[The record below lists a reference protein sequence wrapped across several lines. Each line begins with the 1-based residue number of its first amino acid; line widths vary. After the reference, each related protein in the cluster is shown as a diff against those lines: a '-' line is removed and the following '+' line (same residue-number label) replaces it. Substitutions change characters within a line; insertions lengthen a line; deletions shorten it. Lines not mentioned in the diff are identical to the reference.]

1 MMNQFQSTPISH
13 LLPLLYLWF
22 AYSRRHNTHQTPPL
36 PASAATPHRLGGTN
50 YQYHHPVKFRRER
63 TRTRATLD
71 DTEIG
76 QLSSTTLLV
85 EDDKPS
91 KVLANFLSNPLA
103 SGGDSDAA
111 GWPNLAFDL
120 DPALVNAAKKAG
132 FPIHYGDGSHPA
144 VLQSVGISSPKA
156 IMVMFT
162 GKEKTAEAVQ
172 RLRFTYP
179 AIPIYAR
186 AKDLEHFLD
195 LKKAGATDAVL
206 ENAEISLQLGSK
218 LLKGFGVMSDD
229 LA

>member
-1 MMNQFQSTPISH
+1 M
-13 LLPLLYLWF
+13 
-22 AYSRRHNTHQTPPL
+22 
-36 PASAATPHRLGGTN
+36 
-50 YQYHHPVKFRRER
+50 E
-63 TRTRATLD
+63 
-71 DTEIG
+71 
-76 QLSSTTLLV
+76 
-85 EDDKPS
+85 
-91 KVLANFLSNPLA
+91 VLANFLSNPLA

-111 GWPNLAFDL
+111 GWPYLAFDL

-162 GKEKTAEAVQ
+162 GKEKTAETVQ

-179 AIPIYAR
+179 AFALSYLDCLLYDENPQIPIYAR
-186 AKDLEHFLD
+186 AKDLEHLLD

-218 LLKGFGVMSDD
+218 LMKGFGVMSDD

>member
-1 MMNQFQSTPISH
+1 M
-13 LLPLLYLWF
+13 LYLWF

-36 PASAATPHRLGGTN
+36 PASAAAPHILGGTN

-91 KVLANFLSNPLA
+91 K
-103 SGGDSDAA
+103 
-111 GWPNLAFDL
+111 
-120 DPALVNAAKKAG
+120 AAKKAG

-162 GKEKTAEAVQ
+162 GKEKTAETVQ

-186 AKDLEHFLD
+186 AKDLEHLLD

-218 LLKGFGVMSDD
+218 LMKGFGVMSDD

>member
-1 MMNQFQSTPISH
+1 MLIFT
-13 LLPLLYLWF
+13 
-22 AYSRRHNTHQTPPL
+22 A
-36 PASAATPHRLGGTN
+36 
-50 YQYHHPVKFRRER
+50 E
-63 TRTRATLD
+63 
-71 DTEIG
+71 
-76 QLSSTTLLV
+76 
-85 EDDKPS
+85 
-91 KVLANFLSNPLA
+91 VLANFLSNPLA

-111 GWPNLAFDL
+111 GWPYLAFDL

-162 GKEKTAEAVQ
+162 GKEKTAETVQ

-186 AKDLEHFLD
+186 AKDLEHLLD

-218 LLKGFGVMSDD
+218 LMKGFGVMSDD